1 MGFGRSR
8 REMMIGSFA
17 AAVDA
22 GLCGSA
28 FARMSSRAREDAARL
43 LLPGTRWETPYTIA
57 DSGASGP
64 TVLVTAGIHGNERA
78 PPRAARA
85 IGTWKPIGGRLIVF
99 PEVNRPALA
108 AGTRHTPRARFPD
121 LNRTFPT
128 AATPEARGELGRA
141 LWQKVVEIAP
151 DWVLDLHEG
160 YDFNGRTRKS
170 MGSSIV
176 YVNDPRT
183 QAMTLAMAERL
194 RTAVNRTIVDPTK
207 AFTLISPGPIAS
219 LARSVT
225 AMLGIPALVIE
236 TTWPS
241 QPMALRV
248 AQHLLLVTTCLRA
261 LGVLG
266 AE

>member
-1 MGFGRSR
+1 MTWTT
-8 REMMIGSFA
+8 A

-28 FARMSSRAREDAARL
+28 FARTSTRAPEDATRL
-43 LLPGTRWETPYTIA
+43 LLPGTRWETPYTVA
-57 DSGASGP
+57 DSGVSGP

-78 PPRAARA
+78 PPHAART
-85 IGTWKPIGGRLIVF
+85 IGTSKPIGGRLIVF

-128 AATPEARGELGRA
+128 AETPKARGELGRA
-141 LWQKVVEIAP
+141 LWQKVLEIEP

-160 YDFNGRTRKS
+160 YDFNRRTGKS

-176 YVNDPRT
+176 YVDDPRT
-183 QAMTLAMAERL
+183 QAKTLAMAERL
-194 RTAVNRTIVDPTK
+194 RTAVNKTISDPTK
-207 AFTLISPGPIAS
+207 AFTLISSGPKAS

-225 AMLGIPALVIE
+225 AVLGIPSLVLE

-241 QPMALRV
+241 QPKALRV
-248 AQHLLLVTTCLRA
+248 AQHVLLVTTCLRA

-266 AE
+266 AD

>member
-1 MGFGRSR
+1 MNWS
-8 REMMIGSFA
+8 IA

-22 GLCGSA
+22 GLCQSA
-28 FARMSSRAREDAARL
+28 FARTSNRALEDATRL
-43 LLPGTRWETPYTIA
+43 LLPGTRWETRYAVA

-78 PPRAARA
+78 PPHAART
-85 IGTWKPIGGRLIVF
+85 IGTWKPIRGLIVVF

-128 AATPEARGELGRA
+128 AETPEARGELGRA
-141 LWQKVVEIAP
+141 LWQKVLEIAP

-160 YDFNGRTRKS
+160 YDFNRRTKKS

-183 QAMTLAMAERL
+183 QALTLAMAERL
-194 RTAVNRTIVDPTK
+194 RTAVNRTIGDPTK
-207 AFTLISPGPIAS
+207 AFTLISPGPKAS

-225 AMLGIPALVIE
+225 ALLGVPSLVLE

-241 QPMALRV
+241 QPMTVRV
-248 AQHLLLVTTCLRA
+248 AQHVLLVTTCLRA

-266 AE
+266 AD